1 MCKECEKIL
10 TRRGFIKN
18 TAINAVALST
28 FMSSGLLYAGV
39 KEFSKG
45 DKTSNH
51 IVSNDVKFSNGA
63 NHTIKGFLSRP
74 KGEGKFKPI
83 IISHG
88 VGETDYLK
96 YTAARLALV
105 GYAAF
110 VLLIEDKNTEE
121 KQAKGEK
128 KETIDAIVD
137 YLYAQDFIINEGVG
151 MVGFCAAGRQFVVMA
166 TEKPYIKAVVS
177 IYGKVT
183 DSQPSPMEVVEK
195 IKIPIQAHFGKI
207 DQVVPLDNAEKFSV
221 LLKHN
226 NKNASTYFYEDV
238 GHSYCNFNI
247 PQGTSP
253 GFDYNYNAAMLTYQ
267 RSIDFLKTNF

>member
-10 TRRGFIKN
+10 ARRGFIKN
-18 TAINAVALST
+18 TAISAVAVSAFL
-28 FMSSGLLYAGV
+28 SSGLLYAGV
-39 KEFSKG
+39 KELSK
-45 DKTSNH
+45 DDLVDSH
-51 IVSNDVKFSNGA
+51 IVSNDVAFSNGT

-74 KGEGKFKPI
+74 KGAGKFKPI

-88 VGETDYLK
+88 FGETGYLK
-96 YTAARLALV
+96 YTAARLALA

-110 VLLIEDKNTEE
+110 VLLQEDTNTEE
-121 KQAKGEK
+121 KQVKSEK

-137 YLYAQDFIINEGVG
+137 HLYAQEFIISKGVG
-151 MVGFCAAGRQFVVMA
+151 MVGFCAAGRQFMA
-166 TEKPYIKAVVS
+166 MAAEKPYIKAVVS

-183 DSQPSPMEVVEK
+183 GSVPSPMEVVDK

-207 DQVVPLDNAEKFSV
+207 DQVVPLENAKEFSA
-221 LLKHN
+221 LLKKN
-226 NKNASTYFYEDV
+226 NKKASIYFYDDV

-253 GFDYNYNAAMLTYQ
+253 GFDYNYDAAMLTYQ
-267 RSIDFLKTNF
+267 RSIDFLKTHF